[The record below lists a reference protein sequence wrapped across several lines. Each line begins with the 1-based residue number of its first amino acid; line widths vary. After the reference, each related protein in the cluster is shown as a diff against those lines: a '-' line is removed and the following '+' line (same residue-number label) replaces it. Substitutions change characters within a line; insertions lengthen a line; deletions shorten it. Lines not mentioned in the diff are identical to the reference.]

1 MDRQEMERLTGH
13 TDNISEKIRILYRAG
28 VERSEIAHLLDRRY
42 QQVQN
47 VLKRSGLLVRPEPA
61 SASEQEAIPSEFVVL
76 TLDVNRR
83 VNLPAEFVSK
93 AGLSE
98 GDELIATVEPGKIT
112 IMSREQA
119 ASLLLEAALR
129 HMPGQADLLGALLR
143 REKRSRGS

>member
-61 SASEQEAIPSEFVVL
+61 SASEQEAIPSEFIVL
-76 TLDVNRR
+76 TL
-83 VNLPAEFVSK
+83 PSEFVSK